1 MAIYTIRE
9 SPAFDDPVMLLALSG
24 WVDAASVGTDAA
36 DLVAA
41 EGSTIVEFDRDAL
54 FDYRSSRPQLR
65 FEDGDLAEI
74 TWPELT
80 ISHRV
85 IDGRDVLVMTGNE
98 PDFRWIQLAE
108 ETAELVQR
116 MGVGRLVTVGSVPAA
131 LPHTIE
137 PRVMTT
143 ASVPELL
150 TDDDTV
156 LPGTLV
162 VPGAAVSVLG
172 DRLVQA
178 GVASVG
184 YWAQV
189 PHYLNQPWHAGVLAL
204 LQRVRRHL
212 ALSLP
217 LDELRNA
224 AEEQNRELDRIL
236 AGRPEAQDYV
246 QKLEQ
251 MAAEGDGIENLGT
264 PGPLDSEGLPSADEL
279 AAEVER
285 YLRGGGSGDDADPP

>member
-1 MAIYTIRE
+1 
-9 SPAFDDPVMLLALSG
+9 MLLALSG

-36 DLVAA
+36 DLVARNGA
-41 EGSTIVEFDRDAL
+41 KIVEFDRDAL

-65 FEDGDLAEI
+65 FENGDLHEI
-74 TWPELT
+74 TWPELS
-80 ISHRV
+80 IIHRV

-98 PDFRWIQLAE
+98 PDFRWIQLADE
-108 ETAELVQR
+108 AAELAGR
-116 MGVGRLVTVGSVPAA
+116 FGVVRLVTVGSVPAA

-143 ASVPELL
+143 ASAPELI
-150 TDDDTV
+150 TDEDTV
-156 LPGTLV
+156 LSGTLI
-162 VPGAAVSVLG
+162 VPGAAVNVLR
-172 DRLVQA
+172 DRFVSA
-178 GVASVG
+178 GITAVG

-212 ALSLP
+212 SLSLP

-224 AEEQNRELDRIL
+224 AEEQNRELDQIL
-236 AGRPEAQDYV
+236 AGRPEAQDFV
-246 QKLEQ
+246 QKLER
-251 MAAEGDGIENLGT
+251 MAVDGEGSENLGAGT
-264 PGPLDSEGLPSADEL
+264 SPLDSEGLPSADEL

-285 YLRGGGSGDDADPP
+285 YLRGAGSGEGSDG

>member
-1 MAIYTIRE
+1 MPIYTMHDVPSLDE
-9 SPAFDDPVMLLALSG
+9 PVMLLALSG

-36 DLVAA
+36 DRIAA
-41 EGSTIVEFDRDAL
+41 GAATIVEFDRDAL

-65 FEDGDLAEI
+65 FQDGDLEEI
-74 TWPELT
+74 VWPALT
-80 ISHRV
+80 VSHRV

-108 ETAELVQR
+108 ETASLAETL
-116 MGVGRLVTVGSVPAA
+116 GVARLVTVGSVPAA

-143 ASVPELL
+143 ASAPELL

-162 VPGAAVSVLG
+162 VPGAAVSVLR
-172 DRLVQA
+172 DRLVRA
-178 GVASVG
+178 GVTSVG

-189 PHYLNQPWHAGVLAL
+189 PHYLNRPWHGGVLAL
-204 LQRVRRHL
+204 LERVRRHL
-212 ALSLP
+212 GLALDLE
-217 LDELRNA
+217 DLRSA
-224 AEEQNRELDRIL
+224 VEQQTRELEKNL
-236 AGRPEAQDYV
+236 AARPEAQDYV
-246 QKLEQ
+246 EKLEEIV
-251 MAAEGDGIENLGT
+251 ADADAEGLESWGPT
-264 PGPLDSEGLPSADEL
+264 GPLDSEGLPSADEL

-285 YLRGGGSGDDADPP
+285 YLRGTAPGDDA